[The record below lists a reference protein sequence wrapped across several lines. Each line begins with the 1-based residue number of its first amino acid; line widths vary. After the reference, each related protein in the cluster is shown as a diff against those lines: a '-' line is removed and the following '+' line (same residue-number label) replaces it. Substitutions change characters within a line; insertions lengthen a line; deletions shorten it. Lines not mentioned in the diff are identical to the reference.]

1 MSFSFMNPSAFFVL
15 LAVPVFFVFRKTG
28 FLQRV
33 SFPITFADWNGYVF
47 SWNDKLLKFASALST
62 ALTAAAFLL
71 VVLSFADPVVHT
83 QERVYTTRG
92 SDIVFVVDTSPSMA
106 ARDIGG
112 SLRIDAAK
120 QAADLLAQNNS
131 GAQYGLVAMG
141 NEAAVL
147 VPPTSDLD
155 IFRSRLMD
163 LKLGELGE
171 GTAIG
176 TGLSAAIFHLAAS
189 KAPSKC
195 VILITDGE
203 NNAGEIHP
211 ETAARLAAE
220 NGVTIYAVGIGTRGS
235 VPLDYKDPHTGKEY
249 TGYFD
254 SSFDSGPLEKI
265 ALGSGGRYYGV
276 ENLQAFSLAL
286 AAINKRQTVAQNYY
300 LRNVNTQYYD
310 EFLLAAILTFM
321 FSWII
326 RRFLLKEFV

>member
-1 MSFSFMNPSAFFVL
+1 MSFSFMNPSAFFL
-15 LAVPVFFVFRKTG
+15 LLVFPIFFVFRKIG

-47 SWNDKLLKFASALST
+47 SWNDKLLKFTSIIST
-62 ALTAAAFLL
+62 ALTTTAFLL
-71 VVLSFADPVVHT
+71 VIISLADPVVHT

-92 SDIVFVVDTSPSMA
+92 SDIIFVVDTSPSMA

-112 SLRIDAAK
+112 TLRIDAAK
-120 QAADLLAQNNS
+120 QAADSLAQNNS

-141 NEAAVL
+141 NEAALL
-147 VPPTSDLD
+147 VPPTSDLE
-155 IFRSRLMD
+155 IFRSRLAA
-163 LKLGELGE
+163 LNLGELGE

-176 TGLSAAIFHLAAS
+176 AGLSSAIFHLAAS

-211 ETAARLAAE
+211 ETAARLATE
-220 NGVTIYAVGIGTRGS
+220 NKITIYAVGIGTRGS
-235 VPLDYKDPHTGKEY
+235 VPLDYKDPYTGKEY
-249 TGYFD
+249 TGYLDSNFD
-254 SSFDSGPLEKI
+254 SRPLEKI

-276 ENLQAFSLAL
+276 ENLPALSLAL
-286 AAINKRQTVAQNYY
+286 NAITKRQSVAQNYY

-310 EFLLAAILTFM
+310 EFILAAIFAFAL
-321 FSWII
+321 SWII

>member
-1 MSFSFMNPSAFFVL
+1 MSFSFMNPSAFFL
-15 LAVPVFFVFRKTG
+15 LLIVPVFFDFRKIA
-28 FLQRV
+28 FLRRV
-33 SFPITFADWNGYVF
+33 SFPITFADWKGYVF
-47 SWNDKLLKFASALST
+47 SWNDKFLKFASGLST

-71 VVLSFADPVVHT
+71 VIISFADPVVHT

-92 SDIVFVVDTSPSMA
+92 SDIIFVVDTSPSMA

-112 SLRIDAAK
+112 MLRIDAAK
-120 QAADLLAQNNS
+120 QAADSLAQSNS

-141 NEAAVL
+141 SEAAVL

-155 IFRSRLMD
+155 IFRSRLAS
-163 LKLGELGE
+163 LNLGELGE

-176 TGLSAAIFHLAAS
+176 TGLSSAIFHLAAS

-195 VILITDGE
+195 VVLITDGE

-211 ETAARLAAE
+211 DTAARLATE
-220 NGVTIYAVGIGTRGS
+220 NNVTIYAVGIGTRGS
-235 VPLDYKDPHTGKEY
+235 VPLDYKDPYTGKEY
-249 TGYFD
+249 TGYLDSNFD
-254 SSFDSGPLEKI
+254 SRPLEKI

-276 ENLQAFSLAL
+276 ENLPALSLAL
-286 AAINKRQTVAQNYY
+286 NAITKRQSVAQNYF

-310 EFLLAAILTFM
+310 EFIFAAILTFAL
-321 FSWII
+321 SWLI

>member
-1 MSFSFMNPSAFFVL
+1 M
-15 LAVPVFFVFRKTG
+15 R
-28 FLQRV
+28 RV
-33 SFPITFADWNGYVF
+33 SFPITFADWKGYIF
-47 SWNDKLLKFASALST
+47 SWNDKFLKFASGLST

-71 VVLSFADPVVHT
+71 VIISFADPVVHT

-92 SDIVFVVDTSPSMA
+92 SDIIFVVDTSPSMA

-112 SLRIDAAK
+112 MLRIDAAK
-120 QAADLLAQNNS
+120 QAADSLAQSNS

-141 NEAAVL
+141 SEAAVL

-155 IFRSRLMD
+155 IFRSRLAS
-163 LKLGELGE
+163 LNLGELGE

-176 TGLSAAIFHLAAS
+176 TGLSSAIFHLAAS

-195 VILITDGE
+195 VVLITDGE

-211 ETAARLAAE
+211 DTAARLATE
-220 NGVTIYAVGIGTRGS
+220 NNVTIYAVGIGTRGS
-235 VPLDYKDPHTGKEY
+235 VPLDYKDPYTGKEY
-249 TGYFD
+249 TGYLDSNFD
-254 SSFDSGPLEKI
+254 SRPLEKI

-276 ENLQAFSLAL
+276 ENLPALSLAL
-286 AAINKRQTVAQNYY
+286 NAITKRQSVAQNYF

-310 EFLLAAILTFM
+310 EFIFAAILTFAL
-321 FSWII
+321 SWLI

>member
-1 MSFSFMNPSAFFVL
+1 MSFSFMNPAAFFLL
-15 LAVPVFFVFRKTG
+15 LAVPIFFVFRRIG

-33 SFPITFADWNGYVF
+33 SFPITFADWQGYVF
-47 SWNDKLLKFASALST
+47 SWNDKLLRFASALST

-71 VVLSFADPVVHT
+71 IVISFADPVIHK
-83 QERVYTTRG
+83 QEPVYTTRG
-92 SDIVFVVDTSPSMA
+92 GDIILVLDTSPSMA

-112 SLRIDAAK
+112 MLRIDAAK
-120 QAADLLAQNNS
+120 QAATSLVQNNS

-141 NEAAVL
+141 SDAARL
-147 VPPTSDLD
+147 SPPTSDLE
-155 IFRSRLMD
+155 FFKSRLME
-163 LKLGELGE
+163 LRLGEFGE

-176 TGLSAAIFHLAAS
+176 TGLSAAIFHLASS

-195 VILITDGE
+195 VVLITDGG

-220 NGVTIYAVGIGTRGS
+220 NQVTIYAVGIGTSGS
-235 VPLDYKDPHTGKEY
+235 VPLDYKDPFTGKEY
-249 TGYFD
+249 TGYLD

-265 ALGSGGRYYGV
+265 SLGSGGRYYGV
-276 ENLQAFSLAL
+276 ENLPALSLAL
-286 AAINKRQTVAQNYY
+286 GAITKRQSVAQNYY

-310 EFLLAAILTFM
+310 EFILAAIVTFALA
-321 FSWII
+321 WLI